1 MILYEETHSHLGGPP
16 CVPKGRKATFVLM
29 DAPNTSDPARDEE
42 WLMRARAYA
51 KARHEGA
58 GPCHDFSH
66 VERVYRL
73 AERIAQDEGADL
85 LVVRLA
91 ALLHDIGRGLEPR
104 MGPEP
109 DRHEELS
116 AELAAP
122 FLRGLGLPEDRVEAV
137 LEAILRHRHRR
148 GRAPESLAA
157 RCLYDA
163 DKLDSLGAVGAA
175 RAYLWLG
182 EHGRSVYYPEEEWRD
197 VDPANNATEVDSFQ
211 REWRIKL
218 SQLAQRMY
226 TKEGRRLARE
236 RHVRM
241 ERILREIEDEVAGRS

>member
-1 MILYEETHSHLGGPP
+1 MMENGDGFFLE
-16 CVPKGRKATFVLM
+16 
-29 DAPNTSDPARDEE
+29 
-42 WLMRARAYA
+42 RARGFAA
-51 KARHEGA
+51 ARHEGS

-73 AERIAQDEGADL
+73 AERIARSEGADL
-85 LVVRLA
+85 LTVRLA
-91 ALLHDIGRGLEPR
+91 ALLHDTGRGLEPR
-104 MGPEP
+104 IGPDP

-116 AELAAP
+116 AEIAAP
-122 FLRGLGLPEDRVEAV
+122 FLRGLGLPEARVEAV

-148 GRAPESLAA
+148 GRAPESLEA

-182 EHGRSVYYPEEEWRD
+182 EHGRSVHYPEAEWAD
-197 VDPANNATEVDSFQ
+197 VDPGSNATEVDSFQ

-218 SQLAQRMY
+218 SRLKDRLY
-226 TKEGRRLARE
+226 TEEGRRLAGE
-236 RHVRM
+236 RHARM
-241 ERILREIEDEVAGRS
+241 ERILMEIEDEVAGRS